1 MSRAIATDC
10 CLNGHVTSVCSE
22 GTMRLPH
29 TFGSIAD
36 VAVLDGHHVKVDLAG
51 LVAMLLVEH

>member
-1 MSRAIATDC
+1 
-10 CLNGHVTSVCSE
+10 
-22 GTMRLPH
+22 MRLPH